1 MFSNKTRLV
10 CSRSVYF
17 YRRFA
22 SFLSFT
28 LSVFRFPFFR
38 FDFNNVKNAV
48 KKYMFDSAES
58 SSKTNFEKKT
68 PPPLGRMKKRTVIPF
83 IPFEQKI

>member
-1 MFSNKTRLV
+1 
-10 CSRSVYF
+10 
-17 YRRFA
+17 
-22 SFLSFT
+22 
-28 LSVFRFPFFR
+28 
-38 FDFNNVKNAV
+38 
-48 KKYMFDSAES
+48 MFDSAES